1 MRLLLIEMLKIPT
14 TAQDTKEA
22 PPRTVL
28 RPISPVPP
36 PINETRLENTSG
48 APLPRESR
56 VTPAIV
62 GDNFNNLDK
71 LSSEEQKYSEAV
83 FPNT

>member
-1 MRLLLIEMLKIPT
+1 MLMIPT
-14 TAQDTKEA
+14 TTHVTKEA
-22 PPRTVL
+22 PPSTVL
-28 RPISPVPP
+28 RPTSHVPSP
-36 PINETRLENTSG
+36 IIETMLEKKSG

-62 GDNFNNLDK
+62 GDNFSKLDK

-83 FPNT
+83 FPNR